1 MTLYKSYYLQICR
14 LFGCN
19 AAPTIVNKLLLTVGI
34 YKKNIYFPIYFK
46 LKINTNLD
54 SKLNGKEI
62 DSKYS
67 IPFLSIGFRI
77 HIIMPV

>member
-1 MTLYKSYYLQICR
+1 MTH
-14 LFGCN
+14 
-19 AAPTIVNKLLLTVGI
+19 TVVNKLLLSVDI
-34 YKKNIYFPIYFK
+34 YKIYIYFPIYFK

-54 SKLNGKEI
+54 SKLKGKEI